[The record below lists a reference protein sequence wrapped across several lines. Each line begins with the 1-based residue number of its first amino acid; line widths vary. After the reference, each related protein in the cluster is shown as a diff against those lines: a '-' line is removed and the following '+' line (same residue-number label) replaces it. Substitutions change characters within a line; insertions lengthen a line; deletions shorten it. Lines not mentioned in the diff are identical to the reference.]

1 MRTARMWLRWS
12 WRDLRARWVQ
22 VIAIALIIALGT
34 GTYAGMSSVTT
45 WRSRSN
51 DASYALT
58 NMYDLRVRLSAGS
71 FVHAGTLTAL
81 LQEMEH
87 AAWVRTAE
95 ERLLFPTQVDALTD
109 GEAILVPGRIVG
121 VDLSD
126 GGPHVNG
133 LYVEPGR
140 PLDSGDAGQ
149 DVAVIERHF
158 ADYYGLPVEG
168 EVRVAGDRPL
178 RYVGHALA
186 PEYFMVVT
194 EEGGIFAEANFAVIF
209 TSLETAQRLAGLPDM
224 VNDLVLSITEGADA
238 DIVAAELEQNFRD
251 LGVTVMHSEDD
262 PSYRMVTKDP
272 EGDRQFYNVFALALF
287 AGAAFAAFNLTTRM
301 VEAQRREI
309 GIAMALGVPALK
321 FALRPLLVGA
331 QIALLGVVFG
341 VAVGVLIAQ
350 LMRDLLTGFF
360 PLPVWETPFQ
370 PHLFVGVAAIGFVV
384 PLLATALPVWRA
396 VRVAPVDAIRTGHL
410 AARGGGL
417 APLIK
422 RVPLPGDSLGQMPFR
437 NLLRAPWR
445 GLLTMLAI
453 AAVIT
458 VLIAVVG
465 MVDSFMET
473 LDRGE
478 KEVLGDSPDRLAIDL
493 DAIYPID
500 SPQMSAV
507 LQATT
512 LSAAESGLRL
522 GHAGALINGD
532 EEIDVFLLLI
542 NFDSGLWR
550 PTVTEGALAPDRPGV
565 VIAEKAASDL
575 DVGVGDTVTVR
586 HPLRQGPYSFTL
598 KETEFPVLGV
608 HPHPYRF
615 YAYMDLRHAG
625 LIGLEGAG
633 NVVYAEPATDT
644 GIDMVKRELFGTAGV
659 ASVERVATS
668 AEVIRE
674 VLAEFLGIL
683 QVVELAVLGLA
694 LLIAFNT
701 ASINMDERAREHATM
716 FAFGVPLRTLLRVA
730 MVESLAIGLI
740 ATAVG
745 LAGGYLMLKW
755 MIEVLW
761 VRVAPDLG
769 AVMHISPPMLA
780 IALGLGV
787 LAVTAA
793 PLLTVR
799 KLRRM
804 DVPATLRVME

>member
-1 MRTARMWLRWS
+1 
-12 WRDLRARWVQ
+12 VQ
-22 VIAIALIIALGT
+22 VAAIALIIALGT

-45 WRSRSN
+45 WRSLSN
-51 DASYALT
+51 DASYSQT
-58 NMYDLRVRLSAGS
+58 NMYDLRVRLSTGS
-71 FVHAGTLTAL
+71 FTPAGTLTAAL
-81 LQEMEH
+81 REIEH

-95 ERLLFPTQVDALTD
+95 ERLQVPTQVDASSD
-109 GEAILVPGRIVG
+109 GEAILVPGRIIG

-133 LYVEPGR
+133 LHVEPGR
-140 PLDSGDAGQ
+140 PLDPADAGQ
-149 DVAVIERHF
+149 DIAVLERHF
-158 ADYYGLPVEG
+158 ADYYELPPEG

-194 EEGGIFAEANFAVIF
+194 EEGGMFAESNFAAVF
-209 TSLETAQRLAGLPDM
+209 TSLETAQRLAGFPDM
-224 VNDLVLSITEGADA
+224 VNDLVLSLTDGADA
-238 DIVAAELEQNFRD
+238 DTVAAELERQYRD
-251 LGVTVMHSEDD
+251 LGVIVMHSEDD
-262 PSYRMVTKDP
+262 PTYLMVTKDP
-272 EGDRQFYNVFALALF
+272 EGDQQFYNVFALALF
-287 AGAAFAAFNLTTRM
+287 AGAAFAAFNLTARM

-309 GIAMALGVPALK
+309 GIAMALGIPAYR

-331 QIALLGVVFG
+331 QIALLGVAFG
-341 VAVGVLIAQ
+341 IAVGVLIAQ
-350 LMRDLLTGFF
+350 LMRGFLTSFF

-384 PLLATALPVWRA
+384 PLLATVLPIWRA

-437 NLLRAPWR
+437 NLLRAPRR
-445 GLLTMLAI
+445 GLLTILAI

-458 VLIAVVG
+458 VLTAVVG
-465 MVDSFMET
+465 MLDSFMET
-473 LDRGE
+473 VDRGE

-493 DAIYPID
+493 DAIYAID
-500 SPQMSAV
+500 SLQMSAV

-512 LSAAESGLRL
+512 LSAAEPGLRL
-522 GHAGALINGD
+522 GHAGSLSSGD

-542 NFDSGLWR
+542 DFASGLWR
-550 PTVTEGALAPDRPGV
+550 PTVTEGALNSDRPGV
-565 VIAEKAASDL
+565 VIAEKAAGDL
-575 DVGVGDTVTVR
+575 DVGIGDTVTVR
-586 HPLRQGPYSFTL
+586 HPLRQGPFSFTI
-598 KETEFPVLGV
+598 KETKLPVLGI

-615 YAYMDLRHAG
+615 YAYVDLRHAEVM
-625 LIGLEGAG
+625 GLEGAG
-633 NVVYAEPATDT
+633 NVVYAEPADGTDA
-644 GIDMVKRELFGTAGV
+644 DAVKRELFGLAGV
-659 ASVERVATS
+659 ASVQRVATN
-668 AEVIRE
+668 AETMRE
-674 VLAEFLGIL
+674 LMGQFIGIF
-683 QVVELAVLGLA
+683 QVAMVAVLGLA

-745 LAGGYLMLKW
+745 LVGGYLMLKW
-755 MIEVLW
+755 MIDVLW
-761 VRVAPDLG
+761 PRVAPELG
-769 AVMHISPPMLA
+769 AVMVISPPTLA